1 LKKLITKRDGGVA
14 QDVGPELKKKQRK
27 SLMLT
32 LFKNFLKT
40 SDTGENKI
48 IEYLMRNPSLIFHLS
63 DDM

>member
-1 LKKLITKRDGGVA
+1 
-14 QDVGPELKKKQRK
+14 
-27 SLMLT
+27 MLT

-63 DDM
+63 DDMWQLNADWKYLNYL